1 MAAILTFLTDS
12 PYLEL
17 PPSIAGWVVWLMMG
31 GALGWLAWY
40 GRGYPRPWRERIGWF
55 LLLAVGALL
64 ANLFAG
70 VRLPAGA
77 ALPVPGLPI
86 APRGAALLFF
96 AALPWMLAAGFLGP
110 IHALLV
116 ALAGG
121 LMRAFW
127 DTHSLFTV
135 LEPAFLALC
144 FSAAV
149 RQRYRTRFYR
159 LVRQPLVA
167 GLGVLPCY
175 VVLFLV
181 GASASASG
189 SLAVRLDYAFT
200 NLPSFLLAEAGE
212 LMLGAACAQV
222 VALALPHLWGAASPL
237 QPSPA
242 ERSLQ
247 TRFLIGSWA
256 LTFLL
261 LLALL
266 AGNWLA
272 AVSAARQMLRERLAS
287 EARANAES
295 VPFFLETG
303 QNLIGQIAAD
313 PRLLT
318 EQGEALQRAL
328 GEQIRLAP
336 FFDQLLVVDANSRV
350 LAVYPPTSSLT
361 LTAEEMAGVPY
372 AFGGAARQVYTISP
386 SSVGGRAGGTA
397 FLATINDSA
406 GQPQRLLIG
415 RCNLALNPLT
425 APLIESLERMAGNG
439 GYGILLDDQ
448 GRILYHPDPAQLM
461 AVYPGQRSEQAL
473 FYDAPAPGGT
483 RNYVYYQPIAG
494 VGWGIVLAAP
504 AQQAQQLALQI
515 AAPLAGVILALGA
528 LAFFALRFGL
538 RAVTASLQNLAREA
552 GRIAQGQLDHP
563 LPPAGVDEVGQ
574 LSAAFEQ
581 MRLSLRARLGEL
593 NQLLRVSQEVASSLE
608 LEDAI
613 RPILEALCAH
623 GASMARAIFA
633 PMPGF
638 HEEKPQVFSLGPAG
652 ESYAHLDASILE
664 WVQKQEQPV
673 LLADWTRTRGMDLS
687 SALPR
692 PAALAAVA
700 VRHENRFYG
709 ALWSAYDRP
718 RAFSAE
724 EGRFLSTLAGYAA
737 LAATNARLFRS
748 AEVGRQ
754 RLAAILASTPDPVL
768 VTDQQNR
775 LLLAN
780 PAARQA
786 LGLSQAEGQ
795 PTERLLMNRKELL
808 DLLQAAG
815 GEERSAEVT
824 MPDGKVYFATATS
837 VVANQRL
844 VGRVCVLRDITHFKE
859 LDALKSDFVASVSHD
874 LRSPLTLIRGY
885 ATMLEMVGALNEQQ
899 KGYLAK
905 IVQGVESMA
914 RLVHNLLDLGRID
927 AGVGLVIEVVPLLEV
942 LDGVISALK
951 LQAAHKRI
959 TLGLDLA
966 RDLPETLEADRALLQ
981 QALYNLVENAI
992 KYTPEGGQVTLRAR
1006 SREGEV
1012 LFEVQ
1017 DTGIGIPPADLP
1029 RLFERF
1035 FRGTSREARR
1045 QGGSGL
1051 GLAIVR
1057 AIAERHGGR
1066 VWVESQVGKGSTFYL
1081 LIPAKKQQHSVEVK
1095 RSG

>member
-1 MAAILTFLTDS
+1 MTVLLTLLTAP
-12 PYLEL
+12 PYLDP
-17 PPSIAGWVVWLMMG
+17 PPSAAGWVVWLIMG
-31 GALGWLAWY
+31 GILGLVTYRW
-40 GRGYPRPWRERIGWF
+40 RGYQRPLRERSSWF
-55 LLLAVGALL
+55 FLFLAGAFL
-64 ANLFAG
+64 ANLFFG
-70 VRLPAGA
+70 LRLPAGA

-96 AALPWMLAAGFLGP
+96 AALPWMLAGGFLGP
-110 IHALLV
+110 VSALSV
-116 ALAGG
+116 AVVGG
-121 LMRAFW
+121 LTRALW
-127 DTHSLFTV
+127 DTHNLFTAF
-135 LEPAFLALC
+135 EPAFLAVC
-144 FSAAV
+144 FSVAV
-149 RQRYRTRFYR
+149 RQRYRTACYR
-159 LVRQPLVA
+159 LLRQPLVA
-167 GLGVLPCY
+167 GLSAIPVYLG
-175 VVLFLV
+175 LFFV
-181 GASASASG
+181 GALASVGG
-189 SLAVRLDYAFT
+189 SLAARLDYAFT
-200 NLPSFLLAEAGE
+200 NLPSFVLAESVE
-212 LMLGAACAQV
+212 LILGAACAQV
-222 VALALPHLWGAASPL
+222 IALALPHGWGVALPL

-247 TRFLIGSWA
+247 TRFLIGSGA

-266 AGNWLA
+266 VGNWLA
-272 AVSAARQMLRERLAS
+272 AVGAARQMLRQRLET
-287 EARANAES
+287 EARANAEN

-303 QNLIGQIAAD
+303 QNLVGQLLTD
-313 PRLLT
+313 SRLLT
-318 EQGEALQRAL
+318 AQGEALQRAL
-328 GEQIRLAP
+328 SEQIRLAP
-336 FFDQLLVVDANSRV
+336 FFDQLLVVDVNSTL
-350 LAVYPPTSSLT
+350 LAVYPPTDRLT
-361 LTAEEMAGVPY
+361 LTAEEAAGVPY
-372 AFGGAARQVYTISP
+372 AFGGAARQVYTIGP
-386 SSVGGRAGGTA
+386 SVGGRAGGVT
-397 FLATINDSA
+397 FLATIGDSA

-425 APLIESLERMAGNG
+425 APLIKSLERMAESG
-439 GYGILLDDQ
+439 GYGILLDEQ

-461 AVYPGQRSEQAL
+461 TVYAGQRGGQAL
-473 FYDAPAPGGT
+473 FYDAPAPDGT
-483 RNYVYYQPIAG
+483 RSYVYYQPVAG
-494 VGWGIVLAAP
+494 TGWGIVLAAP

-515 AAPLAGVILALGA
+515 AAPLVGTTLALGA
-528 LAFFALRFGL
+528 LAFLALRFGL
-538 RAVTASLQNLAREA
+538 RAVTASLRNLAREA

-574 LSAAFEQ
+574 LSEAFEQ
-581 MRLSLRARLGEL
+581 MRVSLRARLGEL

-633 PMPGF
+633 PVPGF
-638 HEEKPQVFSLGPAG
+638 HEEKPQVFSFGPAG
-652 ESYAHLDASILE
+652 ESYAYLDAPILE
-664 WVQKQEQPV
+664 WVQKQERPI
-673 LLADWTRTRGMDLS
+673 LLANLTRTPGLDLP
-687 SALPR
+687 ATLPR

-700 VRHENRFYG
+700 VRQENRFYG
-709 ALWSAYDRP
+709 ALWVAYEQP

-724 EGRFLSTLAGYAA
+724 DGRFLSTLAGYAA

-754 RLAAILASTPDPVL
+754 RLAAILASTPEPVL

-786 LGLSQAEGQ
+786 LGLGQAEGQ
-795 PTERLLMNRKELL
+795 PTERLLNRKELL
-808 DLLQAAG
+808 DLLQTAG
-815 GEERSAEVT
+815 GEERSAEVP

-885 ATMLEMVGALNEQQ
+885 ATMLETVGALNEQQ
-899 KGYLAK
+899 KGYLSK

-927 AGVGLVIEVVPLLEV
+927 AGVGLMIEATPLVEV
-942 LDGVISALK
+942 LDGVIGALK
-951 LQAAHKRI
+951 LQASHKRI
-959 TLGLDLA
+959 TLGLDVA

-1006 SREGEV
+1006 PKDEGV

-1035 FRGTSREARR
+1035 FRGTSREARK
-1045 QGGSGL
+1045 QSGSGL

-1066 VWVESQVGKGSTFYL
+1066 VWVESQVGKGSMFSL
-1081 LIPAKKQQHSVEVK
+1081 LIPGRRRSSSSTAK
-1095 RSG
+1095 